1 MNRILVGSGNDIE
14 KKQGNKIIVNVKDD
28 VNLLINDDLYTEY
41 EINIHNA
48 NLNIFVLKENNNDS
62 KYIININKG
71 SVSFNNVSYSS
82 KNNNILVNL
91 NSENSSINI
100 FNSTI
105 AFTKVKYDILIN
117 HNSSKTISNVY
128 NNGITKGNGTIIYNV
143 TSYAPINIKESII
156 NQDSKIYTL
165 NEVNENR
172 INPILLIDS
181 FDVEARHAA
190 FIGNY
195 KEDDLFYLM
204 SRGLKRD
211 EASKLLINGSLVGVL
226 DLCFDE
232 KEKLK
237 KKLNN

>member
-48 NLNIFVLKENNNDS
+48 NLNILVLKENNNDS